1 MTSWTVYVEEEGDDM
16 MLPLPPEL
24 IERMGWK
31 EGDTLVWNMQFDKS
45 IILTKK
51 DNNGTEGSI

>member
-1 MTSWTVYVEEEGDDM
+1 MMSWTVYVEEDGAEL
-16 MLPLPPEL
+16 MLPLPAEL
-24 IERMGWK
+24 LARMGWK

-51 DNNGTEGSI
+51 DKNGTEGSI

>member
-1 MTSWTVYVEEEGDDM
+1 MTHWTVYVEEDGEDL
-16 MLPLPPEL
+16 MLPLPPDL
-24 IERMGWK
+24 LKRMGWK

-51 DNNGTEGSI
+51 EEV

>member
-16 MLPLPPEL
+16 MLPLPPDL
-24 IERMGWK
+24 LKRMGWK
-31 EGDTLVWNMQFDKS
+31 EGDVLIWNMQFDKS

-51 DNNGTEGSI
+51 DNNGTE